1 MDNNYREWLTYAS
14 HDLQAA
20 KFLQAMQP
28 LPVEIICYHCE
39 QAAEKAIKAIIV
51 FNGTQGGL
59 PKKHELIFLLQQIKN
74 IVAIPEN
81 IYDFA
86 AALTPYGISVRYPN
100 DLELL
105 EEDANLA
112 LRYAEEIFNWAQSLC
127 Q

>member
-1 MDNNYREWLTYAS
+1 MENNYQEWLTYAS

-20 KFLQAMQP
+20 KFLQAMKP

-39 QAAEKAIKAIIV
+39 QSAEKAIKAIIV
-51 FNGTQGGL
+51 FKGEQGGL

-74 IVAIPEN
+74 MVSIPDN
-81 IYDFA
+81 IYDGA

-105 EEDANLA
+105 EEDAALA
-112 LRYAEEIFNWAQSLC
+112 LKYAEEIFNWAHNVC